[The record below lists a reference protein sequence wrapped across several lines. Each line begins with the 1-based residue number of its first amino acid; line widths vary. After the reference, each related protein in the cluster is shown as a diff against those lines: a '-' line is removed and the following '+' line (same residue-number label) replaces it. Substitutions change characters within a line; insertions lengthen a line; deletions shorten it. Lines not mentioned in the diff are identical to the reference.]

1 MPYRNVLGIALYA
14 AGDYQASLDVLE
26 DNIRRGGPEGP
37 HMDVFRAAAHAQL
50 GQDDAARNLLDDMA
64 RSYKEEGQP
73 FFLTTQFWAPHGP
86 YLPSPE
92 FVGTHDRD
100 AISQPA
106 NWPDDYDGN
115 PRRYHRFVRS

>member
-64 RSYKEEGQP
+64 REYR
-73 FFLTTQFWAPHGP
+73 
-86 YLPSPE
+86 
-92 FVGTHDRD
+92 HDD
-100 AISQPA
+100 VKKWLA
-106 NWPDDYDGN
+106 NWLAPNG
-115 PRRYHRFVRS
+115 RLKGTLETLGKLGLK